1 MGTDDEQG
9 LSPGIMLTI
18 TGSAK
23 IPRSAT
29 RFRFSEFISSP
40 RRLSISQAPEGA
52 TPSRSSMFI
61 NSRRRSFTSRA
72 RKFPSAASGTQLMI
86 SMPGRRIF
94 LAERR
99 EPDDRG
105 RRGVDLCERE
115 KAEREK
121 GRVAPLGRPGL
132 FPSLTQP
139 PPLTPVMRDE
149 SDGGDQGVAIPQL
162 YWPTDVQITIL
173 AVLLQSTRVCRTGR
187 GVIGHLSYVRRTGA
201 RRLCPGHPSRI
212 SAAGIEGER
221 LAVVEKGLPRAGY
234 LRHFLILGSLRSD
247 SKPRLE
253 IWERSGGDRGR
264 GAAHVTGLTSAS
276 SPGVFGTQAPKNA
289 PVLE

>member
-1 MGTDDEQG
+1 
-9 LSPGIMLTI
+9 MLTI

-29 RFRFSEFISSP
+29 RFRFSEFISFP

-61 NSRRRSFTSRA
+61 NSRRRSFTNRA

-105 RRGVDLCERE
+105 SRGVDLCE
-115 KAEREK
+115 
-121 GRVAPLGRPGL
+121 
-132 FPSLTQP
+132 
-139 PPLTPVMRDE
+139 
-149 SDGGDQGVAIPQL
+149 
-162 YWPTDVQITIL
+162 
-173 AVLLQSTRVCRTGR
+173 
-187 GVIGHLSYVRRTGA
+187 
-201 RRLCPGHPSRI
+201 
-212 SAAGIEGER
+212 GEN
-221 LAVVEKGLPRAGY
+221 
-234 LRHFLILGSLRSD
+234 LILGRLRSD

-253 IWERSGGDRGR
+253 ILGTVRRRPGPRGC
-264 GAAHVTGLTSAS
+264 SCN
-276 SPGVFGTQAPKNA
+276 GVDLRIEPWS
-289 PVLE
+289 V